1 MAGSTYNREQYK
13 VAIPQLDAK
22 MNEILDNNVII
33 ERQVVT
39 INQTVE
45 KVDDDFQYYKNLTT
59 GYFTAIAGNVEYLA
73 SREAYL
79 QHLNTDIASIGYID
93 AGAIAARYAN
103 LTDFNAVSG
112 EVNNLKVGNLTIGG
126 VTVNIYDL
134 ALAIK
139 QSSMASETIW
149 YKASATAPTSPT
161 TYDPTADGWS
171 MTEPVYTGDTTTH
184 LYSCLRVVYADHTAD
199 DPHFVW
205 SDIHLIQSW
214 DAAKAAYSYA
224 ETANT
229 AATGALNG
237 LATVEDVVGTLN
249 WIAEHGEYVL
259 TEDTEVKSGKQ
270 YYLYGYEP
278 SVFPYP
284 YGDTTKESNGISFT
298 DNGDGTITASGTA
311 TANAD
316 FGIKRQNVQPY
327 LFLDDGRT
335 YHLSGCPEGGSAES
349 YYMFVN
355 HTGTGGAVIYG
366 NDTGEGFDFEA
377 IGEERV
383 GAWIRIVSG
392 TTVNNLTFSPN
403 LSAQPVPVENPTGN
417 PSAQG
422 WYELS
427 IDEAVSNYIAT
438 HLALTGDG
446 LFLTMDENGYK
457 LKLTSQGAYIV
468 DPTWAT
474 IAEYSD
480 QTIIGDARFR
490 NVFIDSDSVDIR
502 LATEVLASF
511 GETVLIGKSNA
522 QRVEMKN
529 DATKFFDAAGALTA
543 EIAQGQTTGVK
554 FVEQNIALGTVLD
567 DTNGV
572 SFELSAVPKGDNGH
586 GLVVDVNVCNDHARI
601 WFESWTEGQVKT
613 LSSNNITAVLD
624 SSENTVKLTHSG
636 TKQSIARKETSQA
649 GSSFTHTLEHAPA
662 SNSTATITLRS
673 TEYGSV
679 WYRFRNVDLTQDVS
693 DYYGQFRFT
702 YSAST
707 RTFTAVNDQG
717 TSCYIEIDYVAEA
730 SVIGADSYIRF
741 SIVGV
746 APNYTFGNRTEMDA
760 NQSPYARG
768 VRSFAAGFGLVAE
781 SENQAVFGQYND
793 NDSNNL
799 LEIGNG
805 ASDSSRSNAFAVD
818 WSGNIELNRAKVNTL
833 SASGNITS
841 GGDITASGQV
851 TCSTGAKLSECLTD
865 TELTALETALGL

>member
-1 MAGSTYNREQYK
+1 MAGATYNREQYK
-13 VAIPQLDAK
+13 IAIPQLDAK
-22 MNEILDNNVII
+22 MKEILDNNVII
-33 ERQVVT
+33 EKQVVT

-45 KVDDDFQYYKNLTT
+45 KMDDDFQYYKTLTT
-59 GYFTAIAGNVEYLA
+59 GYFTAIVGDLEYLT
-73 SREAYL
+73 SRDAYL
-79 QHLNTDIASIGYID
+79 QNLNTDIASIGYID
-93 AGAIAARYAN
+93 ARAISAQYAN

-112 EVNNLKVGNLTIGG
+112 EVDDLKVGNLTIGG

-149 YKASATAPTSPT
+149 YKASVTTPTAPTAF
-161 TYDPTADGWS
+161 DPTSDGWS
-171 MTEPVYTGDTTTH
+171 MTEPVYTGDRNAH
-184 LYSCLRVVYADHTAD
+184 LYSCLRVVYADHTTES
-199 DPHFVW
+199 PHFVW

-224 ETANT
+224 DTANA

-249 WIAEHGEYVL
+249 WIAEHAQYVP
-259 TEDTEVKSGKQ
+259 TEDTEVKAGKQ
-270 YYLYGYEP
+270 YYLYDYKP
-278 SVFPYP
+278 QVLTYP
-284 YGDTTKESNGISFT
+284 YEDTTKVSNGIKFT

-316 FGIKRQNVQPY
+316 FGIEKQNSGTAALY
-327 LFLDDGRT
+327 LDDGRP
-335 YHLSGCPEGGSAES
+335 YHLSGCPEGGSTSS
-349 YYMFVN
+349 YHMFIS
-355 HTGTGGAVIYG
+355 HTGTGGAQLYG
-366 NDTGEGFDFEA
+366 NDTGEGLDFEA
-377 IGEERV
+377 VGNERTGV
-383 GAWIRIVSG
+383 WIRIASG

-403 LSAQPVPVENPTGN
+403 LSAPPVAVENPTGN
-417 PSAQG
+417 PSSQG

-427 IDEAVSNYIAT
+427 IKEAVSNYIAT
-438 HLALTGDG
+438 HLALTEEG
-446 LFLTMDENGYK
+446 LFLTMDDNGYK

-468 DPTWAT
+468 DPTGAT
-474 IAEYSD
+474 IAEYSG

-502 LATEVLASF
+502 LAAEVLASF

-522 QRVEMKN
+522 QRVEIKD
-529 DATKFFDAAGALTA
+529 DATKFFDASGALTA

-554 FVEQNIALGTVLD
+554 FVEQYIASGTVLD

-572 SFELSAVPKGDNGH
+572 TVELSGVPKGDNGH
-586 GLVVDVNVCNDHARI
+586 GLVVDVNICEDHARI
-601 WFESWTEGQVKT
+601 WFESWTEGQIKT

-624 SSENTVKLTHSG
+624 SSANRVKLTHSG
-636 TKQSIARKETSQA
+636 TKQSIARKETSSA

-673 TEYGSV
+673 TQYGSV

-717 TSCYIEIDYVAEA
+717 TSCFIDVDYMAEA

-768 VRSFAAGFGLVAE
+768 ARSFAAGFGLVAE

-805 ASDSSRSNAFAVD
+805 TADSSRSNAFAVD
-818 WSGNIELNRAKVNTL
+818 WDGNI
-833 SASGNITS
+833 SS
-841 GGDITASGQV
+841 GGDVTASGQV

>member
-1 MAGSTYNREQYK
+1 MPTQTGSYDFKAQAEAMA
-13 VAIPQLDAK
+13 
-22 MNEILDNNVII
+22 
-33 ERQVVT
+33 
-39 INQTVE
+39 
-45 KVDDDFQYYKNLTT
+45 
-59 GYFTAIAGNVEYLA
+59 
-73 SREAYL
+73 
-79 QHLNTDIASIGYID
+79 
-93 AGAIAARYAN
+93 AARDAR
-103 LTDFNAVSG
+103 S
-112 EVNNLKVGNLTIGG
+112 
-126 VTVNIYDL
+126 
-134 ALAIK
+134 
-139 QSSMASETIW
+139 
-149 YKASATAPTSPT
+149 
-161 TYDPTADGWS
+161 
-171 MTEPVYTGDTTTH
+171 
-184 LYSCLRVVYADHTAD
+184 YADSA
-199 DPHFVW
+199 
-205 SDIHLIQSW
+205 QK
-214 DAAKAAYSYA
+214 DA
-224 ETANT
+224 TRANT

-249 WIAEHGEYVL
+249 WIAEHGEYVP
-259 TEDTEVKSGKQ
+259 TVDTEVKSGKQ
-270 YYLYGYEP
+270 YYLYGYE
-278 SVFPYP
+278 SNVLPYP
-284 YGDTTKESNGISFT
+284 YEDTSKESNGITFT

-316 FGIKRQNVQPY
+316 FGVERQNQGTALY
-327 LFLDDGRT
+327 LDDGRP
-335 YHLSGCPEGGSAES
+335 YHLSGCPEGGSTS
-349 YYMFVN
+349 TYYMFIS
-355 HTGTGGAVIYG
+355 HTGTGGAQLYG
-366 NDTGEGFDFEA
+366 NDTGEGLDFEA
-377 IGEERV
+377 VGNERTGV
-383 GAWIRIVSG
+383 WIRIASG
-392 TTVNNLTFSPN
+392 ATVNNLTISPN
-403 LSAQPVPVENPTGN
+403 LSAPPVPIENPTGD

-427 IDEAVSNYIAT
+427 IDAAVSNYIAT
-438 HLALTGDG
+438 HLALTEEG

-457 LKLTSQGAYIV
+457 LKLTSQGANIV
-468 DPTWAT
+468 DPTGAVIAT
-474 IAEYSD
+474 YSD
-480 QTIIGDARFR
+480 QTIIGDSRFR
-490 NVFIDSDSVDIR
+490 NVLIDSDSVDIR
-502 LATEVLASF
+502 LAAEVLASF

-522 QRVEMKN
+522 QRVEIKD

-554 FVEQNIALGTVLD
+554 FVEQNIASGTVLD

-572 SFELSAVPKGDNGH
+572 TFELSAIPKRDNGH
-586 GLVVDVNVCNDHARI
+586 GLVVDVNICEDHARI

-624 SSENTVKLTHSG
+624 SSANTVKLTHSG
-636 TKQSIARKETSQA
+636 TKHSIARKETSPA

-702 YSAST
+702 YTAAT

-717 TSCYIEIDYVAEA
+717 TSCFIEVDYVAEA
-730 SVIGADSYIRF
+730 SVVGADSYIRF

-768 VRSFAAGFGLVAE
+768 ARSFAAGFGIVAE

-805 ASDSSRSNAFAVD
+805 TSDSSRSNAFTVD
-818 WSGNIELNRAKVNTL
+818 WSGNI
-833 SASGNITS
+833 SS
-841 GGDITASGQV
+841 GGDVTASGQV